1 MQHSAMA
8 YVLIKFSGSLAITNQ
23 KEELVIWTKQLN
35 KQNISRYKQPV
46 RPITQNV
53 ADKKEVILVIL

>member
-1 MQHSAMA
+1 MQHPAMA

-35 KQNISRYKQPV
+35 KQNISRCKQPV

-53 ADKKEVILVIL
+53 ADKREVILVIL